1 MEPLNRFIS
10 TITEG
15 NLWTYILS
23 LGLEK
28 EIQEKEVSGLIF
40 DKFGFLP
47 NEFLIKT
54 VLFRL
59 RSQGYIKAEKYK
71 GEKAFS
77 TTDKGKEELRRMKKY
92 SEDLL
97 QKL

>member
-1 MEPLNRFIS
+1 MEPLNRFVS
-10 TITEG
+10 SITEG
-15 NLWTYILS
+15 NLWIYVLS
-23 LGLEK
+23 LGLER
-28 EIQEKEVSGLIF
+28 EIRDKEVATLIF

-47 NEFLIKT
+47 GDLLVKR

-59 RSQGYIKAEKYK
+59 RSQGYIKTEKFK

-77 TTDKGKEELRRMKKY
+77 TSEAGKKELADMKKY
-92 SEDLL
+92 SENLL

>member
-1 MEPLNRFIS
+1 MEPLNRFIE
-10 TITEG
+10 TVTGG
-15 NLWTYILS
+15 NLWIYILS
-23 LGLEK
+23 LGIER

-47 NEFLIKT
+47 SELLIKT

-59 RSQGYIKAEKYK
+59 RSQGYVKGEKYK

-77 TTDKGKEELRRMKKY
+77 TTDKGKEELRKMKKFT
-92 SEDLL
+92 EELL

>member
-1 MEPLNRFIS
+1 MEPINRFIE
-10 TITEG
+10 TTTRG
-15 NLWTYILS
+15 NLWIYVLS
-23 LGLEK
+23 LGIER
-28 EIQEKEVSGLIF
+28 EVQDKEVSGLIF

-47 NEFLIKT
+47 SELLIKT
-54 VLFRL
+54 ILFRL
-59 RSQGYIKAEKYK
+59 KSQGYIKIEKYK

-77 TTDKGKEELRRMKKY
+77 TTDKGKEELRKMKKF

>member
-10 TITEG
+10 TVSEG
-15 NLWTYILS
+15 NLWIYILS
-23 LGLEK
+23 LGSEK

-47 NEFLIKT
+47 NELLIKT

-59 RSQGYIKAEKYK
+59 KSQGYIKKEKYK
-71 GEKAFS
+71 GERAFS
-77 TTDKGKEELRRMKKY
+77 STDKGKEELRKMKKY

>member
-1 MEPLNRFIS
+1 MEPLNRFVS

-15 NLWTYILS
+15 NLWVYVLS
-23 LGLEK
+23 LGLGK
-28 EIQEKEVSGLIF
+28 EAQDKEVSGLIF

-47 NEFLIKT
+47 NELLIKT

-59 RSQGYIKAEKYK
+59 RAQGYIRNEKYK
-71 GEKAFS
+71 GEKAFI